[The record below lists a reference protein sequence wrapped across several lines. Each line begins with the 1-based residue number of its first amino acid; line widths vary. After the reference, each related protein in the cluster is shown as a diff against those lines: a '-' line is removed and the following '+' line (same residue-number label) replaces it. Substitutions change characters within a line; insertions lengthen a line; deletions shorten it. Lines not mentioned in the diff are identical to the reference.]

1 MKPLAYALFTVAMV
15 AASHAA
21 GSGDRVPQ
29 YHKLVVGLQ
38 RQIEFLRPETI
49 KEELTPA
56 QVWEESEKGWAAVMI
71 NFRAM
76 LEKQGLG
83 GREDLILSKEQVHE
97 VWKRRCRVLLD
108 QLSEKGAV
116 LRRYDEGVDGSTGYA
131 ILVDGKPKYWL
142 HRRFNR
148 DRDNY

>member
-1 MKPLAYALFTVAMV
+1 MKPLAYALLTVAMV

-21 GSGDRVPQ
+21 GSADRDPQ
-29 YHKLVVGLQ
+29 YDKLVAGLQ
-38 RQIEFLRPETI
+38 RQIEFLRQETI

-56 QVWEESEKGWAAVMI
+56 QVWEESEKEWTMVMK
-71 NFRAM
+71 NFRAKLAELK
-76 LEKQGLG
+76 LE
-83 GREDLILSKEQVHE
+83 GRDDIVRGKEQVHE
-97 VWKRRCRVLLD
+97 SWKRRCQVLLD

-131 ILVDGKPKYWL
+131 ILVDGKPKFWL